1 MLQLDHEHGSAQIDG
16 VHRRSIAEELH
27 QQFRVATRAGT
38 DIDSDQRP
46 GGEPISDVEHR
57 FVIGGP

>member
-1 MLQLDHEHGSAQIDG
+1 VLQQVQEHGSAQIES

-27 QQFRVATRAGT
+27 QQFRVATRAGA
-38 DIDSDQRP
+38 DVDSDQRP
-46 GGEPISDVEHR
+46 AGETISDVEHR